1 MDQDQSLLLDLVPT
15 LAVAGVLVSFLPQ
28 TLIFFSPFSLLFQV
42 IGMVDKVT

>member
-28 TLIFFSPFSLLFQV
+28 NFYIFFLLFAFSSL
-42 IGMVDKVT
+42 T